1 MRIEPLW
8 TKSERKLNDSLAII
22 GIASALYDDVTGWP
36 KLARALNQALLGDG
50 SLLLELSD
58 EYSGRSQTG
67 KYFSNENDIA
77 PIINCLDWPN
87 SFETVPNITT
97 YQKFVTVAPI
107 FGPFLAANGIF
118 CKYLLPNVIH
128 INSNLNIQ
136 VTSRVMI
143 IGTTRDPATP
153 NDWAIALSRKFPNSI
168 LLIFDSDGHTGMNR
182 GNKCV
187 DTFAESYLFKLTA
200 TRSTA
205 RFACNQA
212 QSIAWA
218 GIEQKTLIATRHRFV
233 ENPRTRGDG
242 IGTDPHLKGHRTG
255 IRPRGGIFDL
265 GIELRRRT
273 KKDVLFFQ
281 SSRHGLAASEFFN
294 FGLGQG
300 AVQ

>member
-8 TKSERKLNDSLAII
+8 TKSERKLNDSLAIL

-36 KLARALNQALLGDG
+36 KLARALNQVLLGDG

-77 PIINCLDWPN
+77 PIISCLDWPN
-87 SFETVPNITT
+87 SFETVPNMTT

-118 CKYLLPNVIH
+118 CKYLFPNVIH

-153 NDWAIALSRKFPNSI
+153 NDWAIALSRKFPNSM

-182 GNKCV
+182 GNNCV

-200 TRSTA
+200 TPSTT

-212 QSIAWA
+212 
-218 GIEQKTLIATRHRFV
+218 
-233 ENPRTRGDG
+233 
-242 IGTDPHLKGHRTG
+242 
-255 IRPRGGIFDL
+255 
-265 GIELRRRT
+265 
-273 KKDVLFFQ
+273 
-281 SSRHGLAASEFFN
+281 
-294 FGLGQG
+294 
-300 AVQ
+300 